1 MQVTPG
7 ARARVSSVALCTS
20 LCLSVMLLTPLAA
33 QAQSYPSKSMRI
45 VVGFPA
51 GGATDVVARAIA
63 QHVSEAWGQTAVVD
77 NRPGA
82 ASNIGAEAVAKS
94 PADGYTML
102 MGSVS
107 LSINPTL
114 YTKLGYNALKDF
126 TPVVQVTNTPFMLC
140 SHPALPVK
148 TMKELIVMAKAKPGQ
163 LQYGSAGNGSGAH
176 LFTELFRSMAG
187 IDVQHIPYKGAA
199 PAMTDLL
206 GGHIP
211 FMFDN
216 IITMWPQAKNG
227 KLRCL
232 AVTTA
237 TRSAIAPDVPT
248 VAQAGVPGY
257 EANAWFGLFV
267 PTGTPAEAVEKINGE
282 VNRALKLPAMRD
294 RLLALGC
301 EPAGGTSQQY
311 GTFFRAE
318 IDKWAK
324 VVRSAGARL
333 D

>member
-1 MQVTPG
+1 MTRMYG
-7 ARARVSSVALCTS
+7 ARALLGLFVAVLIPAT
-20 LCLSVMLLTPLAA
+20 AHA
-33 QAQSYPSKSMRI
+33 QGYPAKPVRI
-45 VVGFPA
+45 IVGFPA
-51 GGATDVVARAIA
+51 GGATDVVARAMA
-63 QHVSEAWGQTAVVD
+63 QHMTEAWGQTAVVD

-94 PADGYTML
+94 PADGYNML
-102 MGSVS
+102 MGSIS
-107 LSINPTL
+107 LSINPSL
-114 YTKLGYNALKDF
+114 YTKLSYNALKDF

-148 TMKELIVMAKAKPGQ
+148 TMKELIALAKAKPGQ

-176 LFTELFRSMAG
+176 LFTELFKSMAG
-187 IDVQHIPYKGAA
+187 VDVQHIPYKGAA

-232 AVTTA
+232 AVTTT

-267 PTGTPAEAVEKINGE
+267 PTGTPNEAVEKINTE
-282 VNRALKLPAMRD
+282 VNRALKQPAMRD

-301 EPAGGTSQQY
+301 EPAGGTAQQF
-311 GTFFRAE
+311 GTFFRSE
-318 IDKWAK
+318 IDKWSK
-324 VVRSAGARL
+324 VVRTAGVKL